1 MHMRYVVIYD
11 ITDDNLRALVA
22 ETLKDYGL
30 QRIQY
35 SAFIGDLRRDELNSL
50 LADLK
55 NLIKDLTENVQ
66 LYPLCDIC
74 FKGRKE
80 VGKPKK
86 YEFKEGEEKI
96 AYF

>member
-1 MHMRYVVIYD
+1 MRYVVIYD

-35 SAFIGDLRRDELNSL
+35 SAFIGNLRRDKLSSL
-50 LADLK
+50 LVDLK
-55 NLIKDLTENVQ
+55 NLIRDLVENVQ
-66 LYPLCDIC
+66 LYPVCDTC
-74 FKGRKE
+74 FKGRRE
-80 VGKPKK
+80 VGKSKK
-86 YEFKEGEEKI
+86 YELKENKEKI

>member
-1 MHMRYVVIYD
+1 MIYD

-35 SAFIGDLRRDELNSL
+35 SGFMGDLRRDELNSL
-50 LADLK
+50 LVDLK
-55 NLIKDLTENVQ
+55 NLIKDLVENVQ
-66 LYPLCDIC
+66 LFPMCDSC
-74 FKGRKE
+74 LRRKKE

-86 YEFKEGEEKI
+86 YEFKEEKDNI

>member
-1 MHMRYVVIYD
+1 MRYVVIYD

-50 LADLK
+50 IVDLK
-55 NLIKDLTENVQ
+55 NLIRDLKENVQ
-66 LYPLCDIC
+66 LYPLCDTC

-86 YEFKEGEEKI
+86 YEFKEGREKI
-96 AYF
+96 VYF

>member
-1 MHMRYVVIYD
+1 MRYVVIYD

-35 SAFIGDLRRDELNSL
+35 SAFIGSLRRDKLNSL
-50 LADLK
+50 IVDLK
-55 NLIKDLTENVQ
+55 NLIKELIENVQ
-66 LYPLCDIC
+66 LYPVCDTC
-74 FKGRKE
+74 LKGRRE
-80 VGKPKK
+80 VGKPRK
-86 YEFKEGEEKI
+86 YELKEEKDKI

>member
-1 MHMRYVVIYD
+1 MRYVVIYD
-11 ITDDNLRALVA
+11 IPDDNLRALVA

-50 LADLK
+50 IVDLK

-66 LYPLCDIC
+66 LYPLCDTC

-86 YEFKEGEEKI
+86 YEFKEGKEKI

>member
-1 MHMRYVVIYD
+1 MIYD

-35 SAFIGDLRRDELNSL
+35 SAFFGSLRRDKLNSL
-50 LADLK
+50 LVDLK
-55 NLIKDLTENVQ
+55 NLIKDLIENVQ
-66 LYPLCDIC
+66 LYSVCDTC

-86 YEFKEGEEKI
+86 YELKEEKDKI